1 MAQPQPDA
9 LSELSELIDGELGAE
24 QTEALIDAL
33 CRDQALAAEW
43 HRMYRLRALLKGD
56 ELAGFDVRD
65 AVRAALASEP
75 TYLLPVAAPRP
86 ARRLA
91 RYALGGA
98 LAASV
103 ALLTVVG
110 MRQWQAP
117 AGSAPLA
124 QAPPTQTATTVAAR
138 AEAADPSAD
147 ASRLESYFAVYAE
160 NALFS
165 GQDTP
170 SLVRSVRAKQAR

>member
-1 MAQPQPDA
+1 MAQPQPHA
-9 LSELSELIDGELGAE
+9 LSDLSDLMDGELDAE

-33 CRDQALAAEW
+33 CRDEALAAEW
-43 HRMYRLRALLKGD
+43 HRMHRLRALLKGD
-56 ELAGFDVRD
+56 EVAGFDVRD

-86 ARRLA
+86 ARRWA

-103 ALLTVVG
+103 ALLTVAG

-117 AGSAPLA
+117 AASAPLA
-124 QAPPTQTATTVAAR
+124 QAPLTQAATTVASR
-138 AEAADPSAD
+138 ADAADASAD

-165 GQDTP
+165 SQDTP
-170 SLVRSVRAKQAR
+170 SLARSVRADQAR

>member
-1 MAQPQPDA
+1 MAQPQPHA
-9 LSELSELIDGELGAE
+9 LSDLSALMDGELDAE
-24 QTEALIDAL
+24 QTEALADAL
-33 CRDQALAAEW
+33 CRDEALAAEW
-43 HRMYRLRALLKGD
+43 HRMHRLRALLKGD
-56 ELAGFDVRD
+56 DVAGFDVRD

-103 ALLTVVG
+103 ALLTVAG

-117 AGSAPLA
+117 AGSAPGQVA
-124 QAPPTQTATTVAAR
+124 TEAPRVEVADA
-138 AEAADPSAD
+138 SAD
-147 ASRLESYFAVYAE
+147 ANRLESYFAVYAE

-170 SLVRSVRAKQAR
+170 SLARSMRVDQAR

>member
-9 LSELSELIDGELGAE
+9 LSDLSALMDGELDAE
-24 QTEALIDAL
+24 QTEALADAL
-33 CRDQALAAEW
+33 CRDEALAAEW
-43 HRMYRLRALLKGD
+43 HRMHRLRALLKGD
-56 ELAGFDVRD
+56 DVAGFDVRD

-75 TYLLPVAAPRP
+75 AYLLPVAAPRP

-91 RYALGGA
+91 RYALGAA

-110 MRQWQAP
+110 IRQWQAP
-117 AGSAPLA
+117 AASAPLA
-124 QAPPTQTATTVAAR
+124 QVATEASRVEVADA
-138 AEAADPSAD
+138 AADAN
-147 ASRLESYFAVYAE
+147 RLESYFAVYAE

-170 SLVRSVRAKQAR
+170 SLARSVRVDQAR

>member
-1 MAQPQPDA
+1 MAQPQPHVLSDLSA
-9 LSELSELIDGELGAE
+9 LVDGELDAE

-33 CRDQALAAEW
+33 CRDRALAAEW
-43 HRMYRLRALLKGD
+43 HRLHRLRALLKGD
-56 ELAGFDVRD
+56 EIAGFDVTD

-86 ARRLA
+86 ARRFA

-110 MRQWQAP
+110 VRQWQAP
-117 AGSAPLA
+117 AASAPLA
-124 QAPPTQTATTVAAR
+124 QAPLAQAPQAVSTTVASR
-138 AEAADPSAD
+138 ADAAD
-147 ASRLESYFAVYAE
+147 ASRLETYFAVYAE

-170 SLVRSVRAKQAR
+170 SLARSVRADQAR